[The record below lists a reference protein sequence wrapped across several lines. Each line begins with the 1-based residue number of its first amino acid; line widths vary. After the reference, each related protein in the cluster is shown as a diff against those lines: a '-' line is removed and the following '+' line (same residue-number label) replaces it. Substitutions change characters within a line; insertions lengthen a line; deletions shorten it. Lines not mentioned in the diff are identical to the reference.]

1 LSSGRLE
8 RPTRVFSTTSETK
21 HGAYLEHRSERH
33 FPGGGPN
40 SVGENFDRKFPS
52 LRWLLWLYHL
62 IDREL
67 KRRQPL
73 IKRNMTEEVSR
84 PGRQTLSENAVRP
97 ETVDASPLAGQFV
110 PKKDA
115 LLQVEQDMR
124 NWPREERQ
132 VFELYFV
139 EGLEPEEIAMVTQ
152 QSLKTVQKNLAA
164 VQQRLRERVM
174 EQEAVA

>member
-1 LSSGRLE
+1 
-8 RPTRVFSTTSETK
+8 
-21 HGAYLEHRSERH
+21 
-33 FPGGGPN
+33 
-40 SVGENFDRKFPS
+40 
-52 LRWLLWLYHL
+52 
-62 IDREL
+62 
-67 KRRQPL
+67 
-73 IKRNMTEEVSR
+73 MTEEVSGW
-84 PGRQTLSENAVRP
+84 GRQTLSENAVRP
-97 ETVDASPLAGQFV
+97 NSVDASSLAGQFV

-152 QSLKTVQKNLAA
+152 QSLKAVQKNLAA
-164 VQQRLRERVM
+164 VQQRLREHVM